1 MSIPKNKWRVSV
13 TLSQTSKQCM
23 DSIIAANNGKLNTY
37 SKVIEVAI
45 TVFYM
50 ALLNNTEEDK
60 KGEIN

>member
-13 TLSQTSKQCM
+13 TLGKPTKQCM
-23 DSIIAANNGKLNTY
+23 DSIIAANNGNLTTY
-37 SKVIEVAI
+37 SKIIDVAI

-60 KGEIN
+60 KGDLN